1 MDKTER
7 IEDMVRALAGNFLA
21 REINRTSLV
30 TVTRVVRS
38 DRGQQATIML
48 SVLPEKAEAAA
59 LSFCKRK
66 RTEFREYVKKNSRF
80 RVIPTFDFQIDL
92 GEKNRN
98 LIEKAMIE
106 TDNRIKEQESN
117 QKVD

>member
-1 MDKTER
+1 MIRE
-7 IEDMVRALAGNFLA
+7 LASNFLA

-30 TVTRVVRS
+30 TVTRVLLS
-38 DRGQQATIML
+38 DTGNRADIML
-48 SVLPEKAEAAA
+48 SVLPEKAEKAA
-59 LSFCKRK
+59 LDFCKRK

-98 LIEKAMIE
+98 LIEDAFMKDE
-106 TDNRIKEQESN
+106 RRTQ
-117 QKVD
+117 